1 MAKIKICG
9 LKSEDDIKMV
19 NELKP
24 DYCGFI
30 IDFPKSHRSKTPDE
44 VRKLVSLLQ
53 KEEVVPVGVFVNEDV
68 EIVASLINDGTI
80 SIAQLHGNEDENYI
94 SQLRKLI
101 DNKSDN
107 VYSIDNKDSDVK
119 IIKAFQIKS
128 EADFEIAKISKADM
142 ILLDQGQGSG
152 ETFDWSLIKT
162 EEICRKWILA
172 GGLNEK
178 NIALAIDKFSP
189 YAVDLSSAVETDN
202 KKDYHKVKNMI
213 ELVRKTGNGGN
224 RND

>member
-152 ETFDWSLIKT
+152 ETFDWSLIKQ
-162 EEICRKWILA
+162 EEINRKWILA

-189 YAVDLSSAVETDN
+189 YAVDLSSAVETEN

>member
-162 EEICRKWILA
+162 EEICGKWILA

-178 NIALAIDKFSP
+178 NISLAIEKFSP

-213 ELVRKTGNGGN
+213 DMVRKTVDGGN